1 MMRKHNS
8 RVRAAS
14 AHFGVMFLVL
24 VVLCAVGYGCYVGI
38 AFYRDHRLYQ
48 QAEQTL
54 AKNKLDEARRL
65 LAEYC
70 KDRPRD
76 PDGHFLAARAARRQ
90 RDFADADDHLRHC
103 QKLGFEPDKLQLEYA
118 MMQAQRDSPDAVE
131 GYLLNKVHEGHADT
145 PVILEALIQGYLK
158 TYQIPKA
165 VHCLEIWRQHDAESM
180 QALFWE
186 GMIAEKL
193 ANERAALRIFEV
205 VVSEEPDNREA
216 RLHLADLLVGV
227 SRDYERA
234 LKHYERLQW
243 PEAKELQ
250 VWLGTVA
257 CKIGLNQLDEA
268 ESILRNLRADHPDE
282 PRILSE
288 CGQLALRLGKPQ
300 EAEEML
306 RRALIADPYEPDA
319 VYSYSQ
325 ALHQLGRTAEA
336 KRYDEKHDAI
346 RADLRRLDELGQ
358 QAATNPRNPDLRC
371 EMGVIFLR
379 NGRDLDGVGWLKTAL
394 QIDPRHAPTHQA
406 LADYFERKG
415 MKREAAEHRR

>member
-1 MMRKHNS
+1 M
-8 RVRAAS
+8 V
-14 AHFGVMFLVL
+14 LVL

-90 RDFADADDHLRHC
+90 RDFADADAHLRRC
-103 QKLGFEPDKLQLEYA
+103 QDLGFEPDKLQLEYA

-131 GYLLNKVHEGHADT
+131 GFLLAKVRDDHSDT
-145 PVILEALIQGYLK
+145 PVIMEALIQGYLK

-165 VHCLEIWRQHDAESM
+165 LHCLEMWRQHNAESL

-193 ANERAALRIFEV
+193 GNARAALAIFEAIV
-205 VVSEEPDNREA
+205 GEEPDNREA

-227 SRDYERA
+227 SKDYERA

-268 ESILRNLRADHPDE
+268 ESILRHLRADYPDE

-288 CGQLALRLGKPQ
+288 CGQLALRLSKPD
-300 EAEEML
+300 EAEEFL

-336 KRYDEKHDAI
+336 KKYEERHDAI
-346 RADLRRLDELGQ
+346 RADLRRLDELGR
-358 QAATNPRNPDLRC
+358 QAAAKPQDANLRY
-371 EMGVIFLR
+371 EMGMIFLR
-379 NGRDLDGVGWLKTAL
+379 NGREKDGVAWLQTAL
-394 QIDPRHAPTHQA
+394 QVDPSHAATHQA
-406 LADYFERKG
+406 LADYFERKS
-415 MKREAAEHRR
+415 MKSEAAEHRR

>member
-1 MMRKHNS
+1 MMKKHNS
-8 RVRAAS
+8 RVRTAS

-24 VVLCAVGYGCYVGI
+24 VVLCVLGYGGYVGI
-38 AFYRDHRLYQ
+38 AFYRDHRLFQ
-48 QAEQTL
+48 QAERAL
-54 AKNKLDEARRL
+54 ANNKLDEARRL

-90 RDFADADDHLRHC
+90 RDFADADAHLRRC
-103 QKLGFEPDKLQLEYA
+103 QDLGFEPDKLQLEYA

-131 GYLLNKVHEGHADT
+131 GFLLAKVRDDHSDT
-145 PVILEALIQGYLK
+145 PVIMEALIQGYLR
-158 TYQIPKA
+158 TFQIPKSL
-165 VHCLEIWRQHDAESM
+165 HCLSIWRQHDAENL

-193 ANERAALRIFEV
+193 GNARAALAIFEAIV
-205 VVSEEPDNREA
+205 GEEPDNREA

-227 SRDYERA
+227 SKDYERA

-268 ESILRNLRADHPDE
+268 ESILRHLRADYPDE

-288 CGQLALRLGKPQ
+288 CGQLALRLSKPD
-300 EAEEML
+300 EAEEFL

-336 KRYDEKHDAI
+336 KKYEERHDAI
-346 RADLRRLDELGQ
+346 RADLRRLDELGR
-358 QAATNPRNPDLRC
+358 QAAAKPQDANLRY
-371 EMGVIFLR
+371 EMGMIFLR
-379 NGRDLDGVGWLKTAL
+379 NGREKDGVAWLQTAL
-394 QIDPRHAPTHQA
+394 QVDPNHAATHQA
-406 LADYFERKG
+406 LADYFERKS
-415 MKREAAEHRR
+415 MKSEAAEHRR